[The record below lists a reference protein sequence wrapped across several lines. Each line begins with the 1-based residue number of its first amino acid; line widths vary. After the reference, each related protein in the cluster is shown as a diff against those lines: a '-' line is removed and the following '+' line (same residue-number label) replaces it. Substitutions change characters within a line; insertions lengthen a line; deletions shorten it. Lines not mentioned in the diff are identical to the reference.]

1 MFYGSTY
8 RAHLTRCAVQSQK
21 AVTAYFSS
29 KQLLPF
35 GFAERRCEIDSYE
48 VRRERDGSVRM
59 TLTDRLT
66 DHRLTYLAACW
77 PAPCNGV
84 ALGCSRLTGATYC
97 LTDRWRWLLPS
108 SYTVWHM
115 VGVCSVQG
123 HAPYITHTGDGCTL
137 WIESLNRQGSLQRG
151 TPSHSTLW
159 QEHQSERHLVATRC
173 TIHGGRLR
181 RALFCQACCW
191 SGQCDSF
198 QRFPHNKPWRLSVF
212 WQCLLKQHKVYLMM
226 YSGRPRP
233 RCVHPRWS
241 VPDQPA
247 ATDSLRPD
255 GTSYVCLQAKSST
268 AG

>member
-1 MFYGSTY
+1 
-8 RAHLTRCAVQSQK
+8 
-21 AVTAYFSS
+21 
-29 KQLLPF
+29 
-35 GFAERRCEIDSYE
+35 
-48 VRRERDGSVRM
+48 M

-123 HAPYITHTGDGCTL
+123 PAPYITHTGDGCTL

-181 RALFCQACCW
+181 RALFFVKHAADLGNVTASRGFPTISHGVSLF
-191 SGQCDSF
+191 SG
-198 QRFPHNKPWRLSVF
+198 SV
-212 WQCLLKQHKVYLMM
+212 C
-226 YSGRPRP
+226 
-233 RCVHPRWS
+233 
-241 VPDQPA
+241 
-247 ATDSLRPD
+247 
-255 GTSYVCLQAKSST
+255 
-268 AG
+268 